1 MAKNLE
7 HKNLKQTPGPE
18 GYTIQRAADWA
29 ALTDIAKMAQRKLSP
44 DNSEGLW
51 FRGTADSTHQL
62 MPTLMRYTDGL
73 SGDDHDGIEQN
84 LFFEFQAKSPDL
96 RSRNLT
102 DWEYLFY
109 SRHHGLP
116 TRLIDWTDTLG
127 VAVYFALEPL
137 MDAALKGGPVPATE
151 PAIWAL
157 NPYSLNEETWDV
169 RDITLPR
176 YLRFRGNDK
185 DYWDFGELLA
195 AEGEWR
201 WDDPVAIYP
210 VQLGDRVRAQRGWFT
225 IHGNSREPLEQQ
237 YPQLLWKIILE
248 KKCIEEALLFLE
260 WAGFNKYS
268 IYPDLDNLAIWL
280 RQKNLEFVT
289 THSAKNAS
297 KRTTKGP
304 QKASK

>member
-1 MAKNLE
+1 MTKNQ
-7 HKNLKQTPGPE
+7 KRARAPE
-18 GYTIQRAADWA
+18 GYVICRAADWSQLT
-29 ALTDIAKMAQRKLSP
+29 ALVSDAKQELSP

-51 FRGTADSTHQL
+51 FRGTADSVHQL

-73 SGDDHDGIEQN
+73 DADDHDGMEQN
-84 LFFEFQAKSPDL
+84 LFFEFQAKSPEL

-102 DWEYLFY
+102 DWEYLFH

-137 MDAALKGGPVPATE
+137 MDAALKGGPVPTTA

-176 YLRFRGNDK
+176 YLGLRGKAN

-195 AEGEWR
+195 AEGEWK
-201 WDDPVAIYP
+201 WDGPVAIYP

-225 IHGNSREPLEQQ
+225 IHGNIREPLEQQ
-237 YPQLLWKIILE
+237 YPQLLWQIILE
-248 KKCIEEALLFLE
+248 KKCIDEALLFLE
-260 WAGFNKYS
+260 LAGFNKYS

-289 THSAKNAS
+289 THSAKNAAKRIS
-297 KRTTKGP
+297 KGK
-304 QKASK
+304 QKVSK